1 MAKKNFKKSAFMQ
14 IEQSKNINTDF
25 NSMTLWYSSPR
36 LIPQPLKLNTQ
47 HIQDMGAFS

>member
-1 MAKKNFKKSAFMQ
+1 MQ

-25 NSMTLWYSSPR
+25 NSMALWYSSPR

-47 HIQDMGAFS
+47 HTQDMGAFS